1 MEVSWGKFPV
11 SKTTPDKGM
20 KSGFESRQSDFQVHS
35 FKEHPKAFGNGVLI
49 LQAVLLNYL
58 LLTFLLNVPFSA
70 EDFEPSLYFKIFV
83 Y

>member
-1 MEVSWGKFPV
+1 MRQIPCIQDH
-11 SKTTPDKGM
+11 TDKGL

-49 LQAVLLNYL
+49 LQAVLLNCL

-70 EDFEPSLYFKIFV
+70 GDFEPSLYVMIFV
-83 Y
+83 C